1 MSDAKKVQNTKDN
14 SEKKYFVIFMVIMV
28 LSLIGGFFVGFMI
41 NIAEQY
47 IDISEDKLVSL
58 KVVLAYLV
66 PAITVV
72 ANVVTFVIALVQY
85 LKIKKMVA
93 HWDGEEEETILE
105 IEYKLNFPVLIA
117 NAMMICNMVL
127 FSVGTALSTI
137 TGIGEDTGN
146 VLDMIC
152 VWTFVVGLV
161 FEFIILKLVIDLEK
175 KLNPEKRGSI
185 FDVNFAK
192 KWEDSCDEAQKLVS
206 YKAGYEAYKA
216 GSTTCMILWL
226 LAFIGQMM
234 FDTGVFPV
242 ICIGI
247 IWLVMLFAYCG
258 FCIKAEKYKK

>member
-1 MSDAKKVQNTKDN
+1 MSDAKQVKNIKDK
-14 SEKKYFVIFMVIMV
+14 SEKKYFVIFMAIMV

-41 NIAEQY
+41 KIAEHC
-47 IDISEDKLVSL
+47 IDITDDKLVSL

-66 PAITVV
+66 PAITVA

-85 LKIKKMVA
+85 LKIKKVVA

-105 IEYKLNFPVLIA
+105 IEYKLNFPMLIA

-127 FSVGTALSTI
+127 FSVGTALSTV
-137 TGIGEDTGN
+137 TGIGEDTGE
-146 VLDMIC
+146 VLSMVC
-152 VWTFVVGLV
+152 VLIFLVSFV

-206 YKAGYEAYKA
+206 YKAGYAAYKA
-216 GSTTCMILWL
+216 GNSACMFLWL

-234 FDTGVFPV
+234 FDTGVFTV

-247 IWLVMLFAYCG
+247 IWLVMLLAYSG